1 MPIVWAVLIALVLLA
16 PEGLSAGPLTTYD
29 WEPRYLGNAKL
40 YGFLFDDQGI
50 AFKNGKI
57 ARDCPDPGRGLIMRA
72 TEDGGFGFG
81 QLFPDAN
88 RKRAP
93 VWIGVRMD
101 PTKLDSPGA
110 RAAVELDSPFVPIGG
125 SFDNFLILDVERLGD
140 GTLRVS
146 TFARENGGT
155 VTAVGTPQ
163 VLPGATPG
171 ISATIS
177 YENGTVDVEAG
188 PCDGPLA
195 TIVAAQPLAFGGNA
209 GLGVGIAG
217 ATQKGDAVGF
227 NVAVS
232 GDIHDAATQDVLD
245 DLQAA
250 LDLEVAAL
258 TDLDM
263 GNNQAARDKIEQARQ
278 RIEDQGPQV
287 PGSDPPVFEPDLL
300 EKAGALPES
309 KARDKALKE
318 LRKAAERDAKA
329 RAKIDEGGAKDL
341 EEARKQLD
349 KAREGKV
356 KAKRILETGVVAEG
370 KGAL

>member
-1 MPIVWAVLIALVLLA
+1 
-16 PEGLSAGPLTTYD
+16 
-29 WEPRYLGNAKL
+29 
-40 YGFLFDDQGI
+40 
-50 AFKNGKI
+50 
-57 ARDCPDPGRGLIMRA
+57 
-72 TEDGGFGFG
+72 
-81 QLFPDAN
+81 
-88 RKRAP
+88 
-93 VWIGVRMD
+93 MD

-177 YENGTVDVEAG
+177 YDNGAVDVEAG